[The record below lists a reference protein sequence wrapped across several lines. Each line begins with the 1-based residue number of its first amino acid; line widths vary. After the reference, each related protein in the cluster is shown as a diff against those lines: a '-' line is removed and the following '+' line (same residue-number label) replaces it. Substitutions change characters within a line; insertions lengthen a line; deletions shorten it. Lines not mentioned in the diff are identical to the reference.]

1 MPEFLRVWLTL
12 PTAPATLLLAL
23 VVAYWMFVI
32 IGALDLDLFHFDLH
46 LDVDVDGHESF
57 ADWGMVGLKWFNLG
71 DVPLMVWVTAFGL
84 PMWLASVILDRN
96 LSEPTTQQIVTAVLR
111 NAGIGLVAAKIL
123 TAPLKGKLKHVEPNP
138 AADLVGRTCV
148 IMTGEAT
155 PTFGQAQI
163 DTTDG
168 APLTLTVRTTG
179 GSLAKGMRAE
189 IVDYAPELHVYYVRG
204 ET

>member
-12 PTAPATLLLAL
+12 PTAPATLLLML
-23 VVAYWMFVI
+23 VVAYWLFVI

-46 LDVDVDGHESF
+46 LDLDGHESF

-71 DVPLMVWVTAFGL
+71 DVPLMVWVTAFSL
-84 PMWLASVILDRN
+84 PMWLASVVLDRN
-96 LSEPTTQQIVTAVLR
+96 LSEPTTQQIVTAILR
-111 NAGIGLVAAKIL
+111 NAGIALVAAKVL

-138 AADLVGRTCV
+138 ATSLVGRTCIV
-148 IMTGEAT
+148 TTGEAT

-168 APLTLTVRTTG
+168 APLMLTVRTTG

-189 IVDYAPELHVYYVRG
+189 IVDYAPELHVYYIRG
-204 ET
+204 EA